1 MNKVLVTLAAG
12 GMALGALA
20 ARHALAPPAARASAP
35 PDAPAPAGSELDLV
49 IAGGR
54 VIDGT
59 GDPWFRADVGIA
71 GDRIAAVG
79 DLSRAAARRR
89 IDAADHMVAPG
100 FIDMLGQSEMTLL
113 ADNAAESKIRQGIT
127 SEVTGEGG
135 SAAPAS
141 EATLK
146 DARPWLDKYGIK
158 VDWTDFRGYFDRL
171 RAARPA
177 INLAS
182 FVGAAQV
189 RQVVLGSEDVQPT
202 PEQLRR
208 MEELVDAAMQQG
220 AVGLSTSLIYPPGSY
235 ARTGELIALARVAA
249 RHGGLY
255 ASHIRDEGRG
265 EMEALEEAITIG
277 REARI
282 PVEVWHLKVAGRAVW
297 GRMKDVV
304 ARIERARAE
313 GLDVTADMYPYV
325 ASGNGL
331 DATVPQWAQAGGVDA
346 MIKRFHDPAQRARIL
361 QEIRDGHGG
370 EWDGW
375 KGRPP
380 EDILIVS
387 VLDPALQKWTGKR
400 LSQVAADM
408 GKSPEE
414 ALVDLVEAD
423 RANVFVARFSM
434 NEDDVQYALRR
445 PWVAIDLDAGAFSL
459 AGPFGAVKHHPR
471 ALGTMP
477 RVLGHYS
484 RDLKLFPLEEAVRKM
499 TSLPARRVGLF
510 DRGLLR
516 PGLAADVVVFDP
528 DRIRDVAT
536 FEAPNAYSEG
546 VEYVVVNGRVVL
558 DAGRMTAERPGRP
571 LTRGH

>member
-1 MNKVLVTLAAG
+1 MNRLLVALAAG
-12 GMALGALA
+12 VVVLA
-20 ARHALAPPAARASAP
+20 ITVARHGLTRAGASPGAPAAPSA
-35 PDAPAPAGSELDLV
+35 APELDVV

-54 VIDGT
+54 IVDGT
-59 GDPWFRADVGIA
+59 GAPWFRGDVGIK

-79 DLSRAAARRR
+79 DLSRVRAGRR
-89 IDAADHMVAPG
+89 IDARDHVVAPG

-113 ADNAAESKIRQGIT
+113 ADNRAESKIRQGIT
-127 SEVTGEGG
+127 SEITGEGG

-146 DARPWLDKYGIK
+146 DQRAWLDKHGIT

-171 RAARPA
+171 RRVRPA
-177 INLAS
+177 INLGS

-202 PEQLRR
+202 AEQLHR
-208 MEELVDAAMQQG
+208 MEELVETAMGQG
-220 AVGLSTSLIYPPGSY
+220 ALGLSTSLIYPPGAY
-235 ARTGELIALARVAA
+235 ARTPELIALARAAA
-249 RHGGLY
+249 RHGGIY
-255 ASHIRDEGRG
+255 ASHIRDEANN

-277 REARI
+277 REAKI
-282 PVEVWHLKVAGRAVW
+282 PVEIWHLKVAGRSNW

-346 MIKRFHDPAQRARIL
+346 MIGRFHDPAQRARIL

-387 VLDPALQKWTGKR
+387 ALNPSLQKWMGKR
-400 LSQVAADM
+400 LSQVAAEM

-434 NEDDVQYALRR
+434 NEDDLQYALRR

-459 AGPFGAVKHHPR
+459 DGPFGKSKHHPR
-471 ALGTMP
+471 ALGSMP
-477 RVLGHYS
+477 RVLGHYA

-516 PGLAADVVVFDP
+516 PGLAADVTVFDP
-528 DRIRDVAT
+528 ARIRDAAT
-536 FEAPNAYSEG
+536 FEEPNVYSEG

-558 DAGRMTAERPGRP
+558 DDGRMTDERPGRP
-571 LTRGH
+571 LTRGR

>member
-1 MNKVLVTLAAG
+1 MNKVLLTLAAG

-20 ARHALAPPAARASAP
+20 ARHALAPPDTRASAP
-35 PDAPAPAGSELDLV
+35 PEGPAPSGSPLDLV

-54 VIDGT
+54 VVDGT
-59 GDPWFRADVGIA
+59 GAPWFRADVGLA
-71 GDRIAAVG
+71 GDRVVAVG

-89 IDAADHMVAPG
+89 IDAADHVVAPG

-113 ADNAAESKIRQGIT
+113 ADNAAESKVRQGIT

-135 SAAPAS
+135 SAAPVS
-141 EATLK
+141 ETTLK

-208 MEELVDAAMQQG
+208 MEELVEAAMQQG
-220 AVGLSTSLIYPPGSY
+220 AVGVSTSLIYPPGSY
-235 ARTGELIALARVAA
+235 ARTPELIALARVAA
-249 RHGGLY
+249 RHGGVY

-387 VLDPALQKWTGKR
+387 V
-400 LSQVAADM
+400 
-408 GKSPEE
+408 
-414 ALVDLVEAD
+414 
-423 RANVFVARFSM
+423 
-434 NEDDVQYALRR
+434 
-445 PWVAIDLDAGAFSL
+445 
-459 AGPFGAVKHHPR
+459 
-471 ALGTMP
+471 
-477 RVLGHYS
+477 
-484 RDLKLFPLEEAVRKM
+484 
-499 TSLPARRVGLF
+499 
-510 DRGLLR
+510 
-516 PGLAADVVVFDP
+516 
-528 DRIRDVAT
+528 
-536 FEAPNAYSEG
+536 
-546 VEYVVVNGRVVL
+546 
-558 DAGRMTAERPGRP
+558 
-571 LTRGH
+571 